1 MDNKDF
7 KVKIVDLYKGVDKP
21 IINNLY
27 EDNQTKEVMKLSEKS
42 DLLLLKK
49 DKNVVILLA

>member
-7 KVKIVDLYKGVDKP
+7 KVRIVDLYKGIDKP

-27 EDNQTKEVMKLSEKS
+27 ESTKDLS
-42 DLLLLKK
+42 
-49 DKNVVILLA
+49 VI